1 MAGQIDER
9 LAQLGIILP
18 AAAAPAGNYVPYVIS
33 GNLIFTAGQ
42 ITMRDGKI
50 EFIGK
55 LGQDFGIKEGA
66 EAAKLC
72 GINILAQVKAA
83 LGGDLNRVV
92 RIVKLVGFVNSLPDF
107 TDQPAV
113 VNGASDLMVE
123 VFGEKGKHA
132 RSAVGASSLPRGV
145 AVEVEAIVEF
155 A

>member
-1 MAGQIDER
+1 MAGQIDAR
-9 LAQLGIILP
+9 LAELGLTIP
-18 AAAAPAGNYVPYVIS
+18 VAAAPAGNYVPYMVA

-42 ITMRDGKI
+42 ITLRDGKV

-66 EAAKLC
+66 EAARLC
-72 GINILAQVKAA
+72 AINILAQVKAA
-83 LGGDLNRVV
+83 LGGDLDRVV
-92 RIVKLVGFVNSLPDF
+92 RVVKLVGFVNSLPDF

-113 VNGASDLMVE
+113 INGASDLMVE
-123 VFGEKGKHA
+123 VFGDKGRHA

-145 AVEVEAIVEF
+145 AVEIEAIVEF